1 MDPDTPS
8 FQLRQKE
15 PTTPVVTKGQ
25 RPHLETVA
33 LPLTGAGGLDS
44 PRACFRRF
52 VFVLTTT
59 RWRETRA
66 RCPASVASVRDFRWP
81 QPTAVTTRTPHPS
94 APQGTAHSEYLLGTL
109 GHPPTHAERAGTGF
123 TVGTWEHARP
133 PGGLTRTGRGDAAAP
148 FPCPPQ
154 PTGLLWKP
162 CVACCSPEAGGSGGM
177 PTVDMIREQA
187 AREPP
192 PRSVGSGLRL

>member
-1 MDPDTPS
+1 M
-8 FQLRQKE
+8 
-15 PTTPVVTKGQ
+15 VTKGQ

-109 GHPPTHAERAGTGF
+109 GHPPTHAERAGTGL
-123 TVGTWEHARP
+123 TVGMWEHARL
-133 PGGLTRTGRGDAAAP
+133 PGGLTRTGRGDALAP
-148 FPCPPQ
+148 FPCPP
-154 PTGLLWKP
+154 PTHRTALEALCGLL
-162 CVACCSPEAGGSGGM
+162 
-177 PTVDMIREQA
+177 Q
-187 AREPP
+187 
-192 PRSVGSGLRL
+192 PRGRGLWRNAHHGHDQRADGPGATAEERGLRAAALRLSQHV